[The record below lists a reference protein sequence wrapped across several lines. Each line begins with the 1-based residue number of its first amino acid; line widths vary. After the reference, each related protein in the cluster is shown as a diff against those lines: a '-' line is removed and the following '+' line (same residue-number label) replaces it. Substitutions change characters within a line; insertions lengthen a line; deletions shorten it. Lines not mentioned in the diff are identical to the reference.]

1 MAESCD
7 IFLPGAKEL
16 TQMYPDQSTENVVD
30 KLMNK
35 GVKKV
40 VIKNGDKGCRIYS
53 TQGIQEIPAFEVRCV
68 DSIGAGDGFVA
79 GFLVG
84 QLRGLNDYKSG
95 EIANAVGGLAVTVLG
110 DIEGY
115 PTQEE
120 LDNFIRKHP
129 VVDR

>member
-1 MAESCD
+1 M
-7 IFLPGAKEL
+7 
-16 TQMYPDQSTENVVD
+16 
-30 KLMNK
+30 
-35 GVKKV
+35 
-40 VIKNGDKGCRIYS
+40 
-53 TQGIQEIPAFEVRCV
+53 RCV

-84 QLRGLNDYKSG
+84 QLRGLNDYESG

-120 LDNFIRKHP
+120 LNNFIRKHP